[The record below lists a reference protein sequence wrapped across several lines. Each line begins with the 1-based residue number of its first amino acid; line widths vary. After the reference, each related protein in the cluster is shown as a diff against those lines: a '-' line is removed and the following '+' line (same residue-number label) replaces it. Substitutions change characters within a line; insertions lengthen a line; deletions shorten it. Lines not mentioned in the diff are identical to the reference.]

1 MYSAVKILNILLPV
15 FYGLTFL
22 VYLYDFVK
30 EKHKFANSKRIFLFI
45 TLILHTFYLLART
58 IDFNHPP
65 ITNVFEIF
73 TVLAF
78 SISCSYFI
86 LELLTDI
93 RGTGLFIIVFSIIFQ
108 LISSVFIQDLTSV
121 KEVLRNRMLGLHVIS
136 ALLGYSGIT
145 ISAVYGLLF
154 WMLYKRIKLNKFG
167 LIFERLPSLEILE
180 QLSYYSVVIG
190 FVLLTMAIIIGVIW
204 LPSAFPNFTYFDP
217 KIVATAVIWII
228 YGIGILSKSIGGWRG
243 KKVIMFSIAGFFV
256 AFFSILLTNFLAKS
270 FHSFY

>member
-1 MYSAVKILNILLPV
+1 MYSAVKILNFLLPV
-15 FYGLTFL
+15 LYGLTFL

-30 EKHKFANSKRIFLFI
+30 EKNRFSNSKRIFLFV
-45 TLILHTFYLLART
+45 TLIFHTFYLLART

-78 SISCSYFI
+78 AISCSYFI

-93 RGTGLFIIVFSIIFQ
+93 RGTGLFIIVFSLIFQ
-108 LISSVFIQDLTSV
+108 LISSCFIQDLTEV
-121 KEVLRNRMLGLHVIS
+121 REVLRNRMLGLHVIS

-154 WMLYKRIKLNKFG
+154 WILYKEIKLNKFG
-167 LIFERLPSLEILE
+167 LIFERLPSLEKLE

-190 FVLLTMAIIIGVIW
+190 FVLLTIAIVIGAVW
-204 LPSAFPNFTYFDP
+204 LPQAFPNFNYFDP
-217 KIVATAVIWII
+217 KLIVTGFVWLL
-228 YGIGILSKSIGGWRG
+228 YGLGILSKTVGGWSG
-243 KKVIMFSIAGFFV
+243 KKVIVFSIAGFCL
-256 AFFSILLTNFLAKS
+256 AIFSILLTNFLAKS